1 MIDNDIIKQGLIFRF
16 LQMSFAR
23 SLLVYRKIAYVRLQY
38 FLHLPHRHIFD
49 LATPVLRHSLLCC
62 TIAMI
67 LWSLKWHGKG
77 DLQTRQRAVLWCY
90 AFLIVFRRKM
100 VQACN
105 LIKMVFFKLRIIYH
119 RMWSRYIACRIFANL
134 GSLVIEIYTAYHKL
148 LHEFKMIKTVL
159 T

>member
-1 MIDNDIIKQGLIFRF
+1 MLCASFYAIHFFLFNFWRKEDTHVMIDNDIIKQGLIFRF

-105 LIKMVFFKLRIIYH
+105 SIKMAFFKLRIIYH
-119 RMWSRYIACRIFANL
+119 KMWCRYIACRVFANL
-134 GSLVIEIYTAYHKL
+134 D
-148 LHEFKMIKTVL
+148 
-159 T
+159 